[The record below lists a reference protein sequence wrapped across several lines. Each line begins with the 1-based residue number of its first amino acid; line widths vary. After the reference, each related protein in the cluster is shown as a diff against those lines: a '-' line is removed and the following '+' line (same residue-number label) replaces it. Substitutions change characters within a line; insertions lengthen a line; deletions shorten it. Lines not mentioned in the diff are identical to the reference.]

1 MKTVSLITLF
11 AALLFPYRSFGVD
24 ISPGDVLTIEQASPS
39 MIDHP
44 FETGSDDEPVRSDF
58 GILNQILMSNKK
70 GERWATITLS
80 NLSSGQRIF
89 SVDQLLAVFAN
100 GDKRPPGPI
109 QLKLA
114 GGETG
119 TYTFYFGAHK
129 FPILYVYSRN

>member
-11 AALLFPYRSFGVD
+11 AALLFPHRSFGVD
-24 ISPGDVLTIEQASPS
+24 ISPDDVLTIELASPS

-44 FETGSDDEPVRSDF
+44 FETGSDDEPSRSDF
-58 GILNQILMSNKK
+58 GILNQILMSNKN

-100 GDKRPPGPI
+100 GDKRPPESI

-114 GGETG
+114 GGESG
-119 TYTFYFGAHK
+119 TYTFYFGTHK

>member
-11 AALLFPYRSFGVD
+11 AALLFPYGSFGVD
-24 ISPGDVLTIEQASPS
+24 ISPDDVLTIEPVSPS

-44 FETGSDDEPVRSDF
+44 FETGSDDEPSQSDF
-58 GILNQILMSNKK
+58 GILNQILMSNQK

-89 SVDQLLAVFAN
+89 SVEQLLAVFAN
-100 GDKRPPGPI
+100 GDKRPPELI

-114 GGETG
+114 GGESG
-119 TYTFYFGAHK
+119 TYTFYFGIHK
-129 FPILYVYSRN
+129 FPILYVYSKN